1 MEEKNTNETNETK
14 EKQTD
19 KKTEDKS
26 SKGLKASFKD
36 FRGEFKKIIWP
47 NRKELIKSTI
57 TVAVTSLFMG
67 AIIFVMDTIY
77 SFGYTAF
84 IDLLTK

>member
-1 MEEKNTNETNETK
+1 MEEKNTNETVETK

-19 KKTEDKS
+19 KKAEDKS

-47 NRKELIKSTI
+47 SRKDLVKSTI

-67 AIIFVMDTIY
+67 LVVFVMDTVY
-77 SFGYTAF
+77 SFGYTTF
-84 IDLLTK
+84 INLFTK